1 MINAEIRPPAIL
13 PLPPVEEIPPNTAIA
28 MASISNPL
36 PVVVFAP
43 NESRIFVYS
52 DYGNWYYGNF
62 TFLFKKYYD
71 SKDN

>member
-13 PLPPVEEIPPNTAIA
+13 PLPPVDEIPPNTAIA

-43 NESRIFVYS
+43 NEEDIRNSAHSPEMVPIRV
-52 DYGNWYYGNF
+52 
-62 TFLFKKYYD
+62 
-71 SKDN
+71 